1 LGALKLGVR
10 RGGEVEKTPALPGM
24 HNEPRRR
31 TKAMEIV
38 GSEATTYRLLSY
50 VALTVNFGWRKYALS
65 TPHYLYTPKA
75 A

>member
-1 LGALKLGVR
+1 
-10 RGGEVEKTPALPGM
+10 M

-38 GSEATTYRLLSY
+38 GSEATTYRLLPSL
-50 VALTVNFGWRKYALS
+50 ALTVNFGWRKYALS